1 MPNACTDWPAGMKRH
16 DVFALGRSEYN
27 DFLFADVGAMTHG
40 PALTVLSVFARIGRD
55 PWQEANRLARLSQR
69 EAANSLAH
77 SIVTMPD
84 SGWTMVDAWPLAD
97 RVTSLLPAPNDVMVV
112 PRGGMIAAGLSY
124 GRAAL
129 LLLRRA
135 VGL

>member
-1 MPNACTDWPAGMKRH
+1 MKRR

-27 DFLFADVGAMTHG
+27 DFLFADVGAVALG

-55 PWQEANRLARLSQR
+55 PWQEADRLARLTQR

-77 SIVTMPD
+77 SIVVMPD

-97 RVTSLLPAPNDVMVV
+97 RLTKLLPAPIGEEMAS
-112 PRGGMIAAGLSY
+112 RGGPCSGSHSPSQAFS
-124 GRAAL
+124 
-129 LLLRRA
+129 LRHRSM
-135 VGL
+135 LCCRRRCWN

>member
-1 MPNACTDWPAGMKRH
+1 MKRR

-27 DFLFADVGAMTHG
+27 DFLFADVGAVALG

-55 PWQEANRLARLSQR
+55 PWQEADRLARLTQR

-77 SIVTMPD
+77 SIVVMPD

-97 RVTSLLPAPNDVMVV
+97 RLTKLLPAPIGEEMAS
-112 PRGGMIAAGLSY
+112 PRGAIAAGLSY
-124 GRAAL
+124 GHAAL
-129 LLLRRA
+129 ARLRRA
-135 VGL
+135 TGL